1 MLIPMVVSTRKF
13 EINPGTS
20 AVELRYRRWLP
31 WSDQGTTA
39 TIPQINEI
47 QFYKLQE
54 NRLAGLGSSRANAFG
69 LGSSP

>member
-31 WSDQGTTA
+31 RSDQGTTA

-47 QFYKLQE
+47 QFYQLQE
-54 NRLAGLGSSRANAFG
+54 NRLAGAGSGRGNAFG